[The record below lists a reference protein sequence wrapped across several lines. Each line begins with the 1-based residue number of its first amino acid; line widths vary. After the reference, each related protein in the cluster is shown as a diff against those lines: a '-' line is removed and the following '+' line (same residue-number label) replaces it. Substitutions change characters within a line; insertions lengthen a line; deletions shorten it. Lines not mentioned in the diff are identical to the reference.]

1 MTRISEARARE
12 LGLLPRRENKYR
24 SRKVTVDGITFDSA
38 KEARKYEE
46 LKLLQRAGEVVE
58 IELQPEFELQPG
70 YRTPDG
76 NYVRPIKYKA
86 DFRVTYA
93 DGRVVV
99 IDVKPSKEFQTRE
112 YRLKKKML
120 LYRYPDIEFEEWY

>member
-1 MTRISEARARE
+1 M
-12 LGLLPRRENKYR
+12 
-24 SRKVTVDGITFDSA
+24 DGITFDSA

-76 NYVRPIKYKA
+76 NYVRPIRYRA
-86 DFRVTYA
+86 DFRVTYK

-99 IDVKPSKEFQTRE
+99 IDTKGYRTKE
-112 YRLKKKML
+112 YLLKKKML
-120 LYRYPDIEFEEWY
+120 LYQHPDIEFMEE